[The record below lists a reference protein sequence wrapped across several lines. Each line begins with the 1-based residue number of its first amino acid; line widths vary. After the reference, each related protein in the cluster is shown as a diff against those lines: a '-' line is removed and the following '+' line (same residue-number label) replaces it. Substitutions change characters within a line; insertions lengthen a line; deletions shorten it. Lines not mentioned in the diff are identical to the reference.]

1 MSATTAKIN
10 QLIINSPYTEP
21 LYHWEYDK
29 ESKSFNKASGRRSAG
44 YLVAS
49 KDARD
54 FDDDSG
60 IFIEIEIVNRIRP
73 KVKAW
78 REAGYPGATN
88 VTRRLLSHWHDRTAR
103 NFPFFFCQLDAIETL
118 IWLKESQ
125 EGRRTQNEVKGD
137 GG

>member
-1 MSATTAKIN
+1 MSTAKIG

-29 ESKSFNKASGRRSAG
+29 ESKSFNKTPGRRSAG

-60 IFIEIEIVNRIRP
+60 IFIEIELVNRIRS

-78 REAGYPGATN
+78 REAGYPGTTN
-88 VTRRLLSHWHDRTAR
+88 VTLLPDS
-103 NFPFFFCQLDAIETL
+103 TL
-118 IWLKESQ
+118 PVFTL
-125 EGRRTQNEVKGD
+125 
-137 GG
+137 